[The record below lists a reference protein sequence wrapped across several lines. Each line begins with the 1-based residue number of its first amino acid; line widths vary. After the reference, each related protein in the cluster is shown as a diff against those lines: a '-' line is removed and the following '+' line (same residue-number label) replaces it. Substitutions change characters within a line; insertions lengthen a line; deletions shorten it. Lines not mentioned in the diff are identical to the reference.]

1 MILLNGTTTMK
12 SSDGAF
18 TVAPNFGYTVCMLQG
33 YAEYMSEKT
42 EEVRE
47 AFGPRR
53 ERATS
58 AERKTFNFRVDP
70 FLRKKLLGLTEIE
83 NGVARAENEKSA
95 HISANEELHYIL
107 QEFVKGYEEQYG
119 SIPDP

>member
-1 MILLNGTTTMK
+1 M
-12 SSDGAF
+12 
-18 TVAPNFGYTVCMLQG
+18 APNFGYINPMLQG
-33 YAEYMSEKT
+33 YDEYMSQKS

-58 AERKTFNFRVDP
+58 AERKTFNFRMEP

-83 NGVARAENEKSA
+83 NGVAAFENPKHA
-95 HISANEELHYIL
+95 HISANEQLHYIL
-107 QEFVKGYEEQYG
+107 EEFVKDYEKSYG
-119 SIPDP
+119 SIPDPKDEVAITRHVRARTK